1 MPARAGNWDVLVNGE
16 RGGRFADSVR
26 GAILHFSTVP
36 VLYFALKGISILGAY
51 LLELGRKPQVASENR
66 ER

>member
-36 VLYFALKGISILGAY
+36 VLYFALKGISILGA
-51 LLELGRKPQVASENR
+51 
-66 ER
+66 